1 MNKYRIQRTIEAFQF
16 AFVIFLICAR
26 PMQVHCI
33 TRINAHANKY
43 LTRFSFLYWQ
53 LVINNTTD
61 NLNQWFLTGVHVPLG
76 GTKSQNGGYVEIL
89 CSVTY
94 HYPLL

>member
-16 AFVIFLICAR
+16 VFVIFLICAR

-61 NLNQWFLTGVHVPLG
+61 NLNQWFLTG
-76 GTKSQNGGYVEIL
+76 GTRSPWGYEEPKRGIRRNSL
-89 CSVTY
+89 
-94 HYPLL
+94 